1 MDIST
6 IIVILSVHLVVGGG
20 LLLLIG
26 RRTPQGDGL
35 AWFGVG
41 CIVNGSCLFAR
52 LKVGARDVGPD
63 SAMLDAGL
71 LLAIFFFHGGLRLFT
86 GRSAPRVRWLVAL
99 VAGYVPIAL
108 LAMAAFGPPGRHAL
122 LNILL
127 GGGQVAFGIVAVRSL
142 RDAEAALRPP
152 MLAFG
157 AMIGLLG
164 ALTLL
169 RGAVAGTI
177 GVEPIFHGPL
187 AQAYAYY
194 GSLVGVLFGPLV
206 LWMAFMRLN
215 GKLAEMATRDPLTG
229 LLNRHGLADAL
240 RLHFGPRQP
249 RPVTVLQI
257 DVDHFKR
264 INDTHGHDAG
274 DAVLRV
280 VGETLARSVRA
291 GDFAARTGGE
301 EFLIGCVGAQAGV
314 AAVLAERLRD
324 AVAALR
330 VEAGTAMLH
339 CTISVGV
346 SAPANRL
353 DDWACALREADD
365 ALYAAKD
372 AGRDRVLLSAFA
384 TLDEGD
390 ASDTDDATFAPP
402 RAPAARAVDPAL
414 SATVGS

>member
-6 IIVILSVHLVVGGG
+6 IIVILSVHLVVSGG

-26 RRTPQGDGL
+26 SRTPHGDGL

-52 LKVGARDVGPD
+52 LKIGIGDTGLD
-63 SAMLDAGL
+63 SALLDAGL
-71 LLAIFFFHGGLRLFT
+71 LLALCFFHGGLRLFT
-86 GRSAPRVRWLVAL
+86 GRSAPRVRWLAAL
-99 VAGYVPIAL
+99 VVAYVPIAL
-108 LAMAAFGPPGRHAL
+108 LAMALFGPAGRHAL

-127 GGGQVAFGIVAVRSL
+127 GAAQVAFAVVAMRSL
-142 RDAEAALRPP
+142 RGAEPALRPP
-152 MLAFG
+152 LGAFG
-157 AMIGLLG
+157 AMIGMLG

-169 RGAVAGTI
+169 RGAVAATVGI
-177 GVEPIFHGPL
+177 EPVFHGPL
-187 AQAYAYY
+187 AQAYTYY

-229 LLNRHGLADAL
+229 LLNRNGLADAL
-240 RLHFGPRQP
+240 RLHFGPRDP
-249 RPVTVLQI
+249 LPVTVLQI

-264 INDTHGHDAG
+264 VNDTHGHDAG
-274 DAVLRV
+274 DAVLGA

-301 EFLIGCVGAQAGV
+301 EFLIGCVGAQASV
-314 AAVLAERLRD
+314 AAALAERLRD

-330 VEAGTAMLH
+330 VETGSTALR

-346 SAPANRL
+346 SAPVGRL
-353 DDWACALREADD
+353 DGWAAALREADE

-384 TLDEGD
+384 TLDDDDTPD
-390 ASDTDDATFAPP
+390 AALAPP
-402 RAPAARAVDPAL
+402 RAARRTDAAAL
-414 SATVGS
+414 SVTAGS